1 MGNLTRTFEYVDKWA
16 RETPEA
22 EAIVFEDRRISY
34 AEFAAEVDATAKALL
49 DAGVER
55 GDRVAMMAMACP
67 EFFYTF
73 MAANKIGAV
82 WLGLSPKF
90 SARETGYIVGDC
102 KPRVFVTLRSYMDK
116 DLSDELTK
124 VDFIGNGVTKL
135 LVLGEPFVNTESFD
149 AFVETP
155 RPHLDEKLAQRAAEV
170 APQDDAL
177 LMYTSGSTGQ
187 PKGVIQTHASILAN
201 VEKQAEH
208 FLMVEGTPR
217 SLLHFPINHV
227 AADVEIGFATIYVG
241 GTTVMMDRFDP
252 AASLE
257 VVSKE
262 KITMLGQIP
271 AMFLMQAGVPGF
283 METDFSSLK
292 VLIWAGA
299 AAPIELLRGLQMIS
313 AATGA
318 ALMTGYGSTEAC
330 GFVTYTKPGDDLETL
345 AKSVGYAAEGFELR
359 IVDDQRKPV
368 PTGTQGEVALRGPFM
383 FKEYF
388 NKPEATAAAKD
399 EDGWYYTN
407 DLGYLDEKG
416 ALYLNGR
423 KSEMY
428 KTGGENV
435 FPAEIEEVLCT
446 HDAVVMAAVI
456 GVPDPTFQEVGHA
469 FVMQKPGATVS
480 EDELRA
486 HCKENL
492 VNFKVPKR
500 IEIHPML
507 PLLANGKV
515 NKMELKKGIEAG
527 A

>member
-1 MGNLTRTFEYVDKWA
+1 MGNLTRTFDYVDKWA
-16 RETPEA
+16 AETPDA

-34 AEFAAEVDATAKALL
+34 AEFAAAVDATAKAFIE
-49 DAGVER
+49 AGVEP

-67 EFFYTF
+67 EFFYSY
-73 MAANKIGAV
+73 MAANKIGAS

-102 KPRVFVTLRSYMDK
+102 KPRVFITLRSYMDN
-116 DLSDELTK
+116 DLSGELTK
-124 VDFIGNGVTKL
+124 VDFESNGLSKL
-135 LVLGEPFVNTESFD
+135 LVIGEPFTGTESFD

-155 RPHLDEKLAQRAAEV
+155 RPHLDDTLAERAAAV
-170 APQDDAL
+170 SPDDDAL

-201 VEKQAEH
+201 TEKQIEH
-208 FLMVEGTPR
+208 FLMKDKPR

-257 VVSKE
+257 IIGKE

-271 AMFLMQAGVPGF
+271 AMFLMQAGVPSF
-283 METDFSSLK
+283 MQTDFSSLQ
-292 VLIWAGA
+292 VIIWGGA

-318 ALMTGYGSTEAC
+318 VLMTGYGSTEAC
-330 GFVTYTKPGDDLETL
+330 GFVTYTDPGDDLEKL
-345 AKSVGYAAEGFELR
+345 AKSVGRVADGFEIR
-359 IVDDQRKPV
+359 IVDDERKPV
-368 PTGTQGEVALRGPFM
+368 PAGTQGEVALRGPFM
-383 FKEYF
+383 FKEYL
-388 NKPEATAAAKD
+388 NKPEATAEAKD
-399 EDGWYYTN
+399 AEGWYYTN
-407 DLGYLDEKG
+407 DLGYLDEDG
-416 ALYLNGR
+416 ALCLNGR
-423 KSEMY
+423 KSEMF

-435 FPAEIEEVLCT
+435 FPAEIEEVLCA
-446 HDAVVMAAVI
+446 HDAVVFAAVI

-469 FVMQKPGATVS
+469 FVMQKPGATVTA
-480 EDELRA
+480 DELKA
-486 HCKENL
+486 HCKEHL
-492 VNFKVPKR
+492 ANFKVPKHYDIR
-500 IEIHPML
+500 PML

-515 NKMELKKGIEAG
+515 NKMELKREVNAS